1 MGEKNFMT
9 GKHWIIVLII
19 IISSYAIYTGV
30 QDLEFGKEIWTKES
44 RAILIEKCMEDSKD
58 MAVKYRELTFD
69 YCICSTE
76 KIQEEFTQEQYIEI
90 SKKPFEVQKEKLLP
104 SFQTCLSEYQQKI
117 KDSLKP

>member
-30 QDLEFGKEIWTKES
+30 QDLKYGKEIWTKES

-117 KDSLKP
+117 KDSIKL

>member
-90 SKKPFEVQKEKLLP
+90 SKKPFEVQKERLLP